1 MVSGLIIGILFGF
14 LWKRGKFCAT
24 GIIRDA
30 YLEKA
35 PHNIVLILS
44 IIFIQAFIY
53 YLMVAVGLVPE
64 GVFKKFSI
72 LSVVLGSFMFG
83 FGAVMANGCITASLV
98 KIGDGRVTGYVS
110 LIAFVWSAYFAKQGF
125 LSGVTKSLN
134 EIAVIEN
141 PVPFSGNH
149 IIPVI
154 ITGAIVC
161 LLLFFLIKS
170 IKAYNPKYSLPA
182 KHTCFLHFAIEKVW
196 IKDIVVI
203 LMGIVMALGFYFS
216 NLNGRNGGLGITT
229 PLLSWFSFITG
240 TSDKVPGWAAFMVLG
255 IVIGSFLASFITKEF
270 SFLGTNAKSVGNTIL
285 GSILMG
291 VGAIFASGCLIGN
304 GLVGTAQLSIKAW
317 IAFLFIVIGI
327 WTSAYIFIARDL
339 NKIN

>member
-24 GIIRDA
+24 GIIRDV
-30 YLEKA
+30 YLEKT
-35 PHNIVLILS
+35 PHNMVLILS

-53 YLMVAVGLVPE
+53 YIMVAVGLVPE

-72 LSVVLGSFMFG
+72 LSVGLGSFMFG
-83 FGAVMANGCITASLV
+83 FGAVMSNGCITASLV

-110 LIAFVWSAYFAKQGF
+110 LIAFVLSAYFAKHGF

-134 EIAVIEN
+134 EIAVVEN
-141 PVPFSGNH
+141 PMPFSGNH

-154 ITGAIVC
+154 ITGIIACV
-161 LLLFFLIKS
+161 LLFFLIKS
-170 IKAYNPKYSLPA
+170 IKAYNPEYSLPA
-182 KHTCFLHFAIEKVW
+182 KYTGFLHFAIEKVW

-270 SFLGTNAKSVGNTIL
+270 SFLGTDAKSVGNTIL